1 MTSLIFKR
9 PPYEKVQEEM
19 RNLFTGKR
27 KREGKVAMQAVSKY
41 YFFEERTKAH
51 VK

>member
-1 MTSLIFKR
+1 MTERIFRK

-27 KREGKVAMQAVSKY
+27 KRDGKVAMQAVSKY